1 MRSKIIIN
9 LKILSENYLKI
20 KRVIKKEI
28 IVVLKDN
35 AYGHDLIKC
44 AKTLSSLG
52 CKMIAVATLEEA
64 VFLRKNLIFTPIL
77 LFERV
82 KNYRLLTTYHITSAI
97 HSLNHLK
104 ELASTCLPLNI
115 HLEIETG
122 FNRLGI
128 NINEIDEALEI
139 ISKSNLSLKGIYTH
153 YSDLNNY
160 EYQKNKFLT
169 ALKKI
174 PNHSHLLIHT
184 SSSNYIHIEE
194 DFTNCIRI
202 GMCLYGNNDTKLNLK
217 PVMSIYSYVL
227 RCSPIN
233 KGEYVS
239 YQMQEKAQSDGYVV
253 TLGIGYGDG
262 WKKEYNT
269 IGYQEKYYNQIGVTN
284 MDALMLFSKTPL
296 KELSLVELLGEH
308 LTLNDLVKTYQTDN
322 YAFFA
327 SLSSRIPREF
337 I

>member
-9 LKILSENYLKI
+9 LNSLSENYLKI
-20 KRVIKKEI
+20 KQAVKKEI

-64 VFLRKNLIFTPIL
+64 IFLRKNLIFTPIL

-82 KNYRLLTTYHITSAI
+82 KNYRLLSTYHITSTI
-97 HSLNHLK
+97 HSLSHLK
-104 ELASTCLPLNI
+104 ELVATHLPLNI

-128 NINEIDEALEI
+128 NINEIDDAIEI
-139 ISKSNLSLKGIYTH
+139 INKSNLSLKGIYTH

-160 EYQKNKFLT
+160 ENQKNNFLN
-169 ALKKI
+169 ALEKI
-174 PNHSHLLIHT
+174 PNQTHLLIHT
-184 SSSNYIHIEE
+184 SSSDYIHKEE
-194 DFTNCIRI
+194 NFTNCIRI
-202 GMCLYGNNDTKLNLK
+202 GMCLYGSDIKLNLK

-227 RCSPIN
+227 RCNPIN

-239 YQMQEKAQSDGYVV
+239 YHMKEKAPSDGYII
-253 TLGIGYGDG
+253 TLGMGYGDG

-296 KELSLVELLGEH
+296 KELSLIELLGEH

-327 SLSSRIPREF
+327 SLSPRIPREF